1 MYTQKKSE
9 IMNKIN
15 RYMNQNLTQVKE
27 STHACPT
34 FANMVP
40 KIPAFTAHTSNLQT
54 STKLSSAPNA
64 SLRKS

>member
-1 MYTQKKSE
+1 
-9 IMNKIN
+9 
-15 RYMNQNLTQVKE
+15 MNQNLTQVKE